1 MIFIFMAYKMT
12 KDAIDPIHYL
22 EMMFGRFVND
32 SQLEEH
38 RKINY
43 IAFAE
48 LVNGF
53 AACGVYKDIDQ
64 FDKACAMQQK
74 LKQVLHL

>member
-1 MIFIFMAYKMT
+1 MAYKMI

-22 EMMFGRFVND
+22 EMMFARFVND

-38 RKINY
+38 KKINY
-43 IAFAE
+43 IVFAQ

-53 AACGVYKDIDQ
+53 TACGVYKDIDQ
-64 FDKACAMQQK
+64 FHKACAMQQK
-74 LKQVLHL
+74 LKQVLGI

>member
-1 MIFIFMAYKMT
+1 MVFKMT

-38 RKINY
+38 KRINY

-48 LVNGF
+48 LVAGF

-64 FDKACAMQQK
+64 YDKAFVMQQK
-74 LKQVLHL
+74 LKQLLDL